1 MHPKFILTFLLFAFN
16 SSCLGLI
23 EGKFGKLDASA
34 SVGLTYDSRVFMLPS
49 NEFSAIKK
57 TEGSGNAAVPANEM
71 KSEDDLII
79 TFSPAMHYTNKFGLL
94 KISGSAGFTVSH
106 FFLNDDKSYLVPT
119 TSLTVDFDDTLA
131 LKKRISNNAKI
142 RFESTFD
149 VGQSVGASVLDQDL
163 ISYTYITA
171 GLNMRYN
178 HSAKFGL
185 GGGTSYS
192 YRFYQSASNDS
203 DRPNFDFATLPL
215 SLRAFYIYSEKVDL
229 FSNYTFSKSKAYGTA
244 GKSNLTDSN
253 NHSIS
258 IGANGEYSSKLS
270 GRASIGYSLLNYLSQ
285 GQPDQDNMITSV
297 SMNWKH
303 NSKTSSNYN
312 LSRSFSPTAQG
323 FSTFSTSFRSGLSH
337 RFTEMLSGTSYFSIS
352 RTDYTYPIDYSL
364 SPINVREGSSMD
376 LYGFGFGVSRS
387 INKIFSASGNYDFSL
402 MDKGTGSYNR
412 HLINA
417 RVTGRF

>member
-1 MHPKFILTFLLFAFN
+1 MHPKLFLALLLFAFHYN
-16 SSCLGLI
+16 CYGII

-34 SVGLTYDSRVFMLPS
+34 SLGLTYDSRVFMLPS

-57 TEGSGNAAVPANEM
+57 SEGSAAVPVSEM

-79 TFSPAMHYTNKFGLL
+79 TFSPAMHYSNKFGLL
-94 KISGSAGFTVSH
+94 KISGSAGFSVSH
-106 FFLNDDKSYLVPT
+106 YFLNDDKSYLVPT
-119 TSLTVDFDDTLA
+119 TSLIIDFDDTLA

-163 ISYTYITA
+163 VSYTYISA
-171 GLNMRYN
+171 GLNVRYN

-192 YRFYQSASNDS
+192 YRFYQSASNDA

-215 SLRAFYIYSEKVDL
+215 RFNAFYIYSEKVDL
-229 FSNYTFSKSKAYGTA
+229 FSNYTFQKSKAYGT
-244 GKSNLTDSN
+244 GGISNLTDSN
-253 NHSIS
+253 NHSVS
-258 IGANGEYSSKLS
+258 VGANGEYSTKLS
-270 GRASIGYSLLNYLSQ
+270 GSASIGYSLQDYLSQ
-285 GQPDQDNMITSV
+285 GQPDQDNMITSI

-337 RFTEMLSGTSYFSIS
+337 RFTEMLSGTSYLSIS
-352 RTDYTYPIDYSL
+352 RTNYSYPIDYAL
-364 SPINVREGSSMD
+364 SPVNVREGSSMD
-376 LYGFGFGVSRS
+376 SYGFGFGVSRA
-387 INKIFSASGNYDFSL
+387 INRIFSASGNYNFSL

-417 RVTGRF
+417 QVTGRF

>member
-163 ISYTYITA
+163 ISYT
-171 GLNMRYN
+171 L
-178 HSAKFGL
+178 
-185 GGGTSYS
+185 
-192 YRFYQSASNDS
+192 
-203 DRPNFDFATLPL
+203 
-215 SLRAFYIYSEKVDL
+215 
-229 FSNYTFSKSKAYGTA
+229 
-244 GKSNLTDSN
+244 
-253 NHSIS
+253 
-258 IGANGEYSSKLS
+258 
-270 GRASIGYSLLNYLSQ
+270 
-285 GQPDQDNMITSV
+285 
-297 SMNWKH
+297 
-303 NSKTSSNYN
+303 
-312 LSRSFSPTAQG
+312 
-323 FSTFSTSFRSGLSH
+323 
-337 RFTEMLSGTSYFSIS
+337 
-352 RTDYTYPIDYSL
+352 
-364 SPINVREGSSMD
+364 GSSH
-376 LYGFGFGVSRS
+376 
-387 INKIFSASGNYDFSL
+387 AW
-402 MDKGTGSYNR
+402 NR
-412 HLINA
+412 MPL
-417 RVTGRF
+417 TSW

>member
-1 MHPKFILTFLLFAFN
+1 MYPKLILALSLLAFHFN
-16 SSCLGLI
+16 CYGLI
-23 EGKFGKLDASA
+23 EGHLGKLDASA
-34 SVGLTYDSRVFMLPS
+34 SLGVTYDSRVFMLPS

-57 TEGSGNAAVPANEM
+57 SEGSAAVPVSEM

-94 KISGSAGFTVSH
+94 KISGSAGFSVSH
-106 FFLNDDKSYLVPT
+106 YFLNDDKSFLVPT
-119 TSLTVDFDDTLA
+119 TSLTIDFDDTLA

-163 ISYTYITA
+163 VSYTYITA
-171 GLNMRYN
+171 GLNVRYN
-178 HSAKFGL
+178 HSAKFAL

-192 YRFYQSASNDS
+192 YRFYQSASNDA

-215 SLRAFYIYSEKVDL
+215 SFQAFYIYSEKVDL
-229 FSNYTFSKSKAYGTA
+229 FSNYTFKKAKAYGT
-244 GKSNLTDSN
+244 GGISNLTDSN

-258 IGANGEYSSKLS
+258 IGANGEYSTKLS
-270 GRASIGYSLLNYLSQ
+270 GSASIGYSLQDYLSQ
-285 GQPDQDNMITSV
+285 GQPDQDNMITTI

-312 LSRSFSPTAQG
+312 LSRAFSPTAQG

-337 RFTEMLSGTSYFSIS
+337 RFTETLSGSSYLSIS
-352 RTDYTYPIDYSL
+352 RTDYSYPIDYSL
-364 SPINVREGSSMD
+364 SPINVKEGSSMD
-376 LYGFGFGVSRS
+376 SYGFGFGLSRS
-387 INKIFSASGNYDFSL
+387 INRIFSASGNYDFSL

-417 RVTGRF
+417 QITGRF